1 MIFLVNSCRL
11 LSNSQSGS
19 AKPILGA
26 KMMVQKLIKQT
37 GALSSLCV
45 LMCCPFGNV
54 YAQDDQATEILQQMS
69 EVIAGLDEFIVTGD
83 AYTDDR
89 LDAGQIIEHSMDV
102 TMRMSR
108 PANAM
113 RITNRDAELTKEL
126 YFGQGVLT
134 VYNNTN
140 NFYAQ
145 KDLPEGVDAA
155 ANYAVNEL
163 GIDAPMLDFVFND
176 VAGLLLEDAE
186 SVDYFGLSLFRG
198 KTYHHIGIRQPEIDV
213 QLWIAA
219 EGPPLPGK
227 MAISAK
233 WEGGSPRSVFFFSWD
248 TKPDFGRNSFSFEPP
263 AGSTRIEFDF
273 DANQ

>member
-1 MIFLVNSCRL
+1 
-11 LSNSQSGS
+11 
-19 AKPILGA
+19 
-26 KMMVQKLIKQT
+26 MMLQKLIKQT

-69 EVIAGLDEFIVTGD
+69 AEIASLDSFVVNGD
-83 AYTDDR
+83 GYTDDR

-102 TMRMSR
+102 TMRVNR
-108 PANAM
+108 LANAM
-113 RITNRDAELTKEL
+113 RITNRDSEATKEI
-126 YFGQGVLT
+126 YFGEDVFT
-134 VYNNTN
+134 VYNEET

-145 KDLPEGVDAA
+145 EDLPEGIDAA
-155 ANYAVNEL
+155 VNFAIDEL

-176 VAGLLLEDAE
+176 VASHFLEDAE

-198 KTYHHIGIRQPEIDV
+198 KTYHHIGIRAPEIDL

-219 EGPPLPGK
+219 EGPPVPGK

-233 WEGGSPRSVFFFSWD
+233 WEAGSPRSVFFFSWD
-248 TKPDFGRNSFSFEPP
+248 TKPDFGRDSFSFEPP
-263 AGSTRIEFDF
+263 AGSMRIEFEF
-273 DANQ
+273 DTDQ

>member
-1 MIFLVNSCRL
+1 MMIMKLLKQVHTLV
-11 LSNSQSGS
+11 
-19 AKPILGA
+19 ALG
-26 KMMVQKLIKQT
+26 
-37 GALSSLCV
+37 V
-45 LMCCPFGNV
+45 LMCCATGNI

-69 EVIAGLDEFIVTGD
+69 AEIASLDSFVISGD
-83 AYTDDR
+83 GYTDDR

-108 PANAM
+108 RDVAM
-113 RITNRDAELTKEL
+113 RITNRDAESTKEI
-126 YFGQGVLT
+126 YFGSGVFT
-134 VYNNTN
+134 VYSKSD

-145 KDLPEGVDAA
+145 RDLPEGVDAA
-155 ANYAVNEL
+155 ARFAIDEL

-176 VAGLLLEDAE
+176 VAGDLLEGAE

-198 KTYHHIGIRQPEIDV
+198 KIHHHIGIRDSDIDV

-233 WEGGSPRSVFFFSWD
+233 WESGSPRSVFFFSWD
-248 TKPDFGRNSFSFEPP
+248 TEPDFGASSFSFEPP
-263 AGSTRIEFDF
+263 AGSTRIEFEF
-273 DANQ
+273 DMDQ